1 SEKKQLHTGIYE
13 TELKIEDFEDHLV
26 RTILSNKGDGLDL
39 NIYSTKN
46 CTYIDI
52 DLIIHDDETEPNIDY
67 IINFLESF
75 HSEKGHN
82 KINDLKKFD
91 TYIYV
96 ESTSTLE
103 MKSLID
109 ALTEESTNIEAVS
122 EVRTT
127 FEHGAG
133 SFICG
138 FLIGIISNAAWYA
151 I

>member
-1 SEKKQLHTGIYE
+1 KTERSLNIIRKLYIAIIVSRLSLDNRKGVYESEKKQLHTGIYE

-82 KINDLKKFD
+82 KINDLKK
-91 TYIYV
+91 
-96 ESTSTLE
+96 
-103 MKSLID
+103 
-109 ALTEESTNIEAVS
+109 
-122 EVRTT
+122 
-127 FEHGAG
+127 
-133 SFICG
+133 
-138 FLIGIISNAAWYA
+138 
-151 I
+151 

>member
-1 SEKKQLHTGIYE
+1 
-13 TELKIEDFEDHLV
+13 
-26 RTILSNKGDGLDL
+26 
-39 NIYSTKN
+39 
-46 CTYIDI
+46 I

-151 I
+151 IEKKINSFSKREDSQITVLHKGTLKVDSLKKNVSEYTDVNLHDLDL